1 MKSFKH
7 TEKCN
12 DIMNLLAQTDFIFL
26 GSKITVDG
34 ACSHEIESRLLLG
47 KAVMRTVWRFL
58 KKLEIELPYN
68 PAIPLL
74 GRHPE
79 ETRIERDACIPK
91 FTATLFTIVKT
102 WR

>member
-34 ACSHEIESRLLLG
+34 WRLQ
-47 KAVMRTVWRFL
+47 
-58 KKLEIELPYN
+58 P
-68 PAIPLL
+68 
-74 GRHPE
+74 
-79 ETRIERDACIPK
+79 
-91 FTATLFTIVKT
+91 
-102 WR
+102 